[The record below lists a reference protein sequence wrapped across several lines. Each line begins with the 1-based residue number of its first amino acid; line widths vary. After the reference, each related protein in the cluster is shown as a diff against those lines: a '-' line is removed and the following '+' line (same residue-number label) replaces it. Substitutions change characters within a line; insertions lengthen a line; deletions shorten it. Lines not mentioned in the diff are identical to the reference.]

1 MKKLITLCLL
11 IVSII
16 TSIIFVPITYAAE
29 PMQGTITT
37 EENTGNMNR
46 VPVNSDVL
54 WPLSGGPWGRF
65 LVADYN
71 HDGYLDLQ
79 VSGVGIGETGT

>member
-54 WPLSGGPWGRF
+54 WPL
-65 LVADYN
+65 
-71 HDGYLDLQ
+71 
-79 VSGVGIGETGT
+79 